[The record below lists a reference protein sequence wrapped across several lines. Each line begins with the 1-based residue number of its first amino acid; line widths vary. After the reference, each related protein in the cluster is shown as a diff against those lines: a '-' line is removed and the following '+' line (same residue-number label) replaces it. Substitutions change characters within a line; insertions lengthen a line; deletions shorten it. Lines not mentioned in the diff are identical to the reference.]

1 MSQPLENQPLENQP
15 LENQPLEKVEPKV
28 VGGRN
33 PPEEPKVVGGRNPPV
48 EPKVV
53 GGRNPPVEPKV
64 VGGRNP
70 PVESKVVGGRNPQ
83 IKIISGHSVFNENAV
98 VLSQKFKWA
107 LETNFD
113 PQPNDLYI
121 VYGAHE
127 LAHQLLEVQFRKNN
141 SFGYIIMNS
150 EQTESQ
156 FFKNK
161 YYLSLMKRN
170 IVFDYN
176 TLTTDYLKEKHDI
189 KVLSYFFFEF
199 MKFHVEEENRSYDVA
214 FIGSK
219 NERREDF
226 INLIKKQYPD
236 LNVYVDFEW
245 KHSNAESL
253 TKILQQCKVVLNI
266 PYYKHNPLETH
277 RINKALSCGCD
288 VISLNSA
295 DDDANTFY
303 KDYCVMTDDLIGAV
317 GDYFIRG
324 DPLKNPDNK
333 PENDKRVVKGKSLKS
348 YEELVKTLSQ
358 KFNPHMCFIVDHVHK
373 KLLSISNGD
382 KDEVVHEQTPADD
395 NVSTDEATEV
405 ALGDKV

>member
-1 MSQPLENQPLENQP
+1 MS
-15 LENQPLEKVEPKV
+15 
-28 VGGRN
+28 
-33 PPEEPKVVGGRNPPV
+33 
-48 EPKVV
+48 
-53 GGRNPPVEPKV
+53 
-64 VGGRNP
+64 
-70 PVESKVVGGRNPQ
+70 
-83 IKIISGHSVFNENAV
+83 IKIISGHAVFNENAV

-107 LETNFD
+107 LETSFD

-150 EQTESQ
+150 EQKESQ

-161 YYLSLMKRN
+161 YYISLMKRN

-176 TLTTDYLKEKHDI
+176 TLTTDYLTETHNI

-199 MKFHVEEENRSYDVA
+199 MKFQSESDERPYDVA

-226 INLIKKQYPD
+226 INLIKKQYPH

-253 TKILQQCKVVLNI
+253 TKILQLCKVVLNI
-266 PYYKHNPLETH
+266 PYYTHNPLETH
-277 RINKALSCGCD
+277 RINKALACGCD

-295 DDDANTFY
+295 EDDANSFY

-317 GDYFIRG
+317 GDYFN
-324 DPLKNPDNK
+324 DK
-333 PENDKRVVKGKSLKS
+333 PEKKS
-348 YEELVKTLSQ
+348 YEELVKNLSQ
-358 KFNPHMCFIVDHVHK
+358 KSNPHMCFIVDHVHK
-373 KLLSISNGD
+373 KLLSLSNGTQ
-382 KDEVVHEQTPADD
+382 DEVVHEQTPTID
-395 NVSTDEATEV
+395 NVSADEATEV